1 MLDILTNI
9 LSLFFVLGVMI
20 FVHEFGHFATAK
32 YFGVRVDVFS
42 LGFGPRLFG
51 FRRGDTDYRV
61 CALPLGGYVKMKGE
75 NPDEEICGEPDEFLS
90 RPKYQRF
97 LVLLNGPLMNV
108 ALAFVLFTIVFTH
121 GIQVETWRDDPVLI
135 GWIEPGSSAATTEL
149 AADDL
154 IVAVDG
160 DPMPT
165 WQEFELRVMMSG
177 GQEIDLTV
185 QNNTGTRNISV
196 VPERV
201 GPSAQGKLGASPHFP
216 TLIGSFVA
224 GSPAE
229 GSGLETGDR
238 FVEINGAKVSH
249 WAELLDVVSVNPGT
263 PLDFVVD
270 RGGTMEEFTITPAP
284 RPENQGGGG
293 ALGVYR
299 LQETEL
305 RNFSVV
311 GAMGQSATE
320 IRRQA
325 GLVGEIL
332 ARLFTGRLSVRT
344 MSGPIEIARYSG
356 AAARTLDPFMLFW
369 FMAVV
374 SLQLGLL
381 NLAPVPVLDGGH
393 IAVILFEGIIRHD
406 LSLQFKERMMTV
418 GVVLLVTFMLVVITF
433 DILKVVGS

>member
-1 MLDILTNI
+1 MFVILTNI
-9 LSLFFVLGVMI
+9 LALLFVLGVMI

-32 YFGVRVDVFS
+32 YFGVRVDVFA

-75 NPDEEICGEPDEFLS
+75 NPDEEMTGEPDDFFS

-97 LVLLNGPLMNV
+97 VILLNGPLMNV
-108 ALAFVLFTIVFTH
+108 VLAFVLLTMVFTH
-121 GIQVETWRDDPVLI
+121 GIQVETWRDDPVQV
-135 GWIEPGSSAATTEL
+135 GWIEPGSGAAESALT
-149 AADDL
+149 ADDFV
-154 IVAVDG
+154 ITVDG

-165 WQEFELRVMMSG
+165 WQEFELRVLMSG

-185 QNNTGTRNISV
+185 QNDTGTRIISV
-196 VPERV
+196 TPERI
-201 GPSAQGKLGASPHFP
+201 GPSAQGKLGASPRFAP
-216 TLIGSFVA
+216 IIGSFVA

-229 GSGLETGDR
+229 ESGLETGDR
-238 FVEINGAKVSH
+238 FVKINGAPVSH
-249 WAELLDVVSVNPGT
+249 WAELVDVVSVNPGI
-263 PLDFVVD
+263 PVDFVVN
-270 RGGTMEEFTITPAP
+270 RGGAMKEFTITPET
-284 RPENQGGGG
+284 RPEDQGGG
-293 ALGVYR
+293 ASVGVYR
-299 LQETEL
+299 LEEIEL
-305 RNFSVV
+305 RSFGVV
-311 GAMGQSATE
+311 GAMGQSVTE

-332 ARLFTGRLSVRT
+332 SRLFTGRLSIRT

-356 AAARTLDPFMLFW
+356 AAARTLDPFMFFW

-393 IAVILFEGIIRHD
+393 IAVLLFEGITRHD

>member
-9 LSLFFVLGVMI
+9 LALLFVLGVMI

-32 YFGVRVDVFS
+32 YFGVRVDVFA

-108 ALAFVLFTIVFTH
+108 ALAFVLFTMVFTH
-121 GIQVETWRDDPVLI
+121 GIQVETWRDEPVLI

-216 TLIGSFVA
+216 PLIGSFVA

-393 IAVILFEGIIRHD
+393 IAVILFEGITRHE

>member
-1 MLDILTNI
+1 MFDILTNI
-9 LSLFFVLGVMI
+9 LALVFVLGVMI

-32 YFGVRVDVFS
+32 YFGVRVDVFA

-75 NPDEEICGEPDEFLS
+75 NPDETICGEPDEFLS

-108 ALAFVLFTIVFTH
+108 ALAFVLFTMVFTN

-135 GWIEPGSSAATTEL
+135 GWIEPESAAATTEL

-185 QNNTGTRNISV
+185 QNDTGTRTIAV
-196 VPERV
+196 IPERI
-201 GPSAQGKLGASPHFP
+201 GPSAQGKLGASPHFAP
-216 TLIGSFVA
+216 LIGSFVA

-229 GSGLETGDR
+229 ESGLETGDR
-238 FVEINGAKVSH
+238 FVEINGAPVSR

-270 RGGTMEEFTITPAP
+270 RGGTMKEFTITPAT
-284 RPENQGGGG
+284 RPEDQGGGG
-293 ALGVYR
+293 ALGIYR

-305 RNFSVV
+305 RSFSVV
-311 GAMGQSATE
+311 GAMGQSVTE

-332 ARLFTGRLSVRT
+332 SRLFTGRLSVRT

-393 IAVILFEGIIRHD
+393 IAVILFEGITRHD
-406 LSLQFKERMMTV
+406 LSPQFKERMMTV

>member
-32 YFGVRVDVFS
+32 YFGVRVDVFA

-216 TLIGSFVA
+216 PLIGSFVA

-393 IAVILFEGIIRHD
+393 IAVILFEGITRHD
-406 LSLQFKERMMTV
+406 LSPQFKERMMTV

>member
-32 YFGVRVDVFS
+32 YFGVRVDVFA

-216 TLIGSFVA
+216 PLIGSFVA

>member
-216 TLIGSFVA
+216 PLIGSFVA

>member
-149 AADDL
+149 TADDL

-216 TLIGSFVA
+216 PLIGSFVA